1 MDYNKAALEMH
12 REHHGKI
19 SVESKVPIK
28 DRDALSTAYTPGVAA
43 PCLEIRDTPDDVWV
57 YTCKSN
63 TVGVV
68 SDGSAVLGLGNIGA
82 AAGIPVMEGKAA
94 LFKNFAGIDAFPICL
109 DTQDPEEIIRTVK
122 NIAPV
127 FGGINLEDIGSPRCF
142 EIERRL
148 EEELDIPVFHDDQH
162 GTAIVVAAALSNA
175 LKVVGKKLED
185 VRIVQNGPGAAG
197 NAIIRMLLYMGAKD
211 IIAND
216 KDGIVTRDKED
227 MYPYLKDLAKVTNPR
242 DVHGGLAEAVRGADV
257 FIGTSVANVLTPEMA
272 RSMNRDAV
280 IFAMANP
287 NPEIAY
293 DVAKACGV
301 RVMGT
306 GRSDMPNQVNNVLAF
321 PGVFKG
327 ALSVRARDINYEMK
341 LAAVRAIA
349 SIIPD
354 EELSETN
361 IIPSL
366 FDERVVP
373 AVSAA
378 VADAARRTGVARL

>member
-1 MDYNKAALEMH
+1 
-12 REHHGKI
+12 
-19 SVESKVPIK
+19 
-28 DRDALSTAYTPGVAA
+28 
-43 PCLEIRDTPDDVWV
+43 
-57 YTCKSN
+57 
-63 TVGVV
+63 
-68 SDGSAVLGLGNIGA
+68 
-82 AAGIPVMEGKAA
+82 
-94 LFKNFAGIDAFPICL
+94 
-109 DTQDPEEIIRTVK
+109 
-122 NIAPV
+122 
-127 FGGINLEDIGSPRCF
+127 
-142 EIERRL
+142 
-148 EEELDIPVFHDDQH
+148 
-162 GTAIVVAAALSNA
+162 
-175 LKVVGKKLED
+175 
-185 VRIVQNGPGAAG
+185 
-197 NAIIRMLLYMGAKD
+197 MGAKD

>member
-12 REHHGKI
+12 RDHHGKI
-19 SVESKVPIK
+19 SVESKVPIR

-43 PCLEIRDTPDDVWV
+43 PCLEIRNDPSEVWT

-68 SDGSAVLGLGNIGA
+68 SDGSAVLGLGNIGP

-109 DTQDPEEIIRTVK
+109 DTQDTEEIIQTVK

-197 NAIIRMLLYMGAKD
+197 SAIIRMLLYMGARD

-216 KDGIVTRDKED
+216 KDGIVTRDKD
-227 MYPYLKDLAKVTNPR
+227 DIYPYLKDLAKVTNPR
-242 DVHGGLAEAVRGADV
+242 DIHGGLAEAVKGADV

-287 NPEIAY
+287 NPEIPY

-321 PGVFKG
+321 PGVFRG

-349 SIIPD
+349 
-354 EELSETN
+354 
-361 IIPSL
+361 
-366 FDERVVP
+366 
-373 AVSAA
+373 
-378 VADAARRTGVARL
+378 